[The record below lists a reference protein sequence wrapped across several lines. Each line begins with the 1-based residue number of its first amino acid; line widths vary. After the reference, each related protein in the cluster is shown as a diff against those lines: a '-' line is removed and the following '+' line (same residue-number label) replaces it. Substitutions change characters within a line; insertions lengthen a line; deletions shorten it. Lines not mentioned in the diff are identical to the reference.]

1 MNFSEV
7 IIQLE
12 LLKKELDLIKTELS
26 VLKSRNSELK
36 SENTILKERLSKYE
50 HPKNSKNSSIPPSK
64 DENRAK
70 PNQSLRRSSGKK
82 SGGQLGHK
90 VKTLEMSRVKI
101 LGFIF

>member
-26 VLKSRNSELK
+26 VLKSRDSELK
-36 SENTILKERLSKYE
+36 SENTILKERLFKYE
-50 HPKNSKNSSIPPSK
+50 HPKNSSIPPSK

-70 PNQSLRRSSGKK
+70 PNQSLRKVSGKK
-82 SGGQLGHK
+82 PGGQLGHK
-90 VKTLEMSRVKI
+90 VKTLEMSAVKI
-101 LGFIF
+101 LRFIF